1 MRKVLIALVCFC
13 SFQLMGQTGVNIKAG
28 LVASQY
34 ANEDATSPIS
44 MHLGQIVGFDAI
56 LEDYRLYINPGFYYL
71 RTGIGQEPIENLKTP
86 LLERENYHL
95 LKMQLN
101 IGRRF
106 LRSKVFSVKVFG
118 GGNANFLVGL
128 APDNKMNKFKKDYK
142 DIHFGVNAGLGLQL
156 KFLFVDV
163 SYEYGLTD
171 FLQDVEKSSVN
182 TFTLTT
188 GLFF

>member
-1 MRKVLIALVCFC
+1 MRYLIIIVVCLC
-13 SFQLMGQTGVNIKAG
+13 SLQLGGQTGVNIKAG

-34 ANEDATSPIS
+34 ANEDLGNPIT

-56 LEDYRLYINPGFYYL
+56 LEDYRLYLNPGFYYL
-71 RTGIGQEPIENLKTP
+71 RMGIGQEELENLKTP

-101 IGRRF
+101 LGRRL

-118 GGNANFLVGL
+118 GGNANFMVGL
-128 APDNKMNKFKKDYK
+128 EPDNKMNKFKKDYK
-142 DIHFGVNAGLGLQL
+142 DIHFGANAGLGLQL

-163 SYEYGLTD
+163 SYEYGLSD
-171 FLQDVEKSSVN
+171 FLKDVEKSSVN

>member
-1 MRKVLIALVCFC
+1 
-13 SFQLMGQTGVNIKAG
+13 MGQTGVNIKAG

-34 ANEDATSPIS
+34 ANEDVGNPIA
-44 MHLGQIVGFDAI
+44 MHLGQIVGIDAI

-71 RTGIGQEPIENLKTP
+71 RTGIGQEAIENLKSP

-95 LKMQLN
+95 LKIQIN
-101 IGRRF
+101 IGRRL
-106 LRSKVFSVKVFG
+106 LRSKVFSIKVFG
-118 GGNANFLVGL
+118 GGIANIMAGL

-171 FLQDVEKSSVN
+171 FLQNVEKSSVN
-182 TFTLTT
+182 TFTVTT